1 MASYCRL
8 YPRPDRASLST
19 DNLSLDK
26 LSRILHTQEMD
37 RPALAHFLKRRRDAL
52 TPEEVGLEGGR
63 RRRTHG
69 LRREEV
75 ALLAHM
81 STDFYARLEQQR
93 GSRPSEQ
100 TVVALTRALKLNRD
114 EEEHLFALSG
124 HTPPARVLR
133 SEQASA
139 SLQMVLDQIQTP
151 AQIVSDLYVPLSQ
164 NAMSV
169 ALFGDQSRFQ
179 GLQRNIMYRWFTE
192 PGARDHH
199 PTEDHHLH
207 TRAHVAALRLA
218 CGRVGDDPEARELIA
233 ALLRDSAEF
242 VEVWERHEVTARP
255 FTRKRF
261 LHPKVGLMTMH
272 CQILTAENQAERLI
286 VLSPFGPEDKAKLE
300 MIRPG
305 DDISLT
311 IS

>member
-1 MASYCRL
+1 
-8 YPRPDRASLST
+8 
-19 DNLSLDK
+19 
-26 LSRILHTQEMD
+26 MD
-37 RPALAHFLKRRRDAL
+37 RPALADFLKRRRDAL
-52 TPEEVGLEGGR
+52 TPEQVGLEGGR

-100 TVVALTRALKLNRD
+100 TVVALTRALKLSRD
-114 EEEHLFALSG
+114 EEEHLFALAG

-133 SEQASA
+133 SDRPSA
-139 SLQMVLDQIQTP
+139 SLQMVLDQIKTP

-164 NAMSV
+164 NLMSV
-169 ALFGDQSRFQ
+169 ALFGDQTRFQ
-179 GLQRNIMYRWFTE
+179 GLQRNIMYRWFTQ
-192 PGARDHH
+192 PSARAHH
-199 PTEDHHLH
+199 PTEDHDLH
-207 TRAHVAALRLA
+207 TRAHVAALRAA
-218 CGRVGDDPEARELIA
+218 CGRAGDDPEARDLIA

-242 VEVWERHEVTARP
+242 AAVWERHEVTTRP

-261 LHPKVGLMTMH
+261 VHPTVGLMTMD

-286 VLSPFGPEDKAKLE
+286 VLAPYSPEDAAKLE
-300 MIRPG
+300 QIRPRE
-305 DDISLT
+305 
-311 IS
+311 

>member
-1 MASYCRL
+1 
-8 YPRPDRASLST
+8 
-19 DNLSLDK
+19 
-26 LSRILHTQEMD
+26 MD
-37 RPALAHFLKRRRDAL
+37 RPALADFLKRRRDAL
-52 TPEEVGLEGGR
+52 TPEDVGLEVGR

-75 ALLAHM
+75 AQLAHM

-114 EEEHLFALSG
+114 EEEHLFALAG

-133 SEQASA
+133 SSQASE
-139 SLQMVLDQIQTP
+139 SLKMVLDQVQTP
-151 AQIVSDLYVPLSQ
+151 AQIVSDLYVPLCQ

-169 ALFGDQSRFQ
+169 ALFGDQTSYE
-179 GLQRNIMYRWFTE
+179 GLRRNLVYRWFLE

-199 PTEDHHLH
+199 PVEDHDLH
-207 TRAHVAALRLA
+207 SRAHVAALRSA
-218 CGRVGDDPEARELIA
+218 CGRAGDDPEARELFA
-233 ALLRDSAEF
+233 ALLGNSAEF
-242 VEVWERHEVTARP
+242 SGLWERHEVTTRP

-261 LHPKVGLMTMH
+261 LHPRVGLMTMH

-286 VLSPFGPEDKAKLE
+286 VLAPFGPEDARKLE
-300 MIRPG
+300 RLKE
-305 DDISLT
+305 S
-311 IS
+311 